1 MSRSP
6 YAVTSPFGEACP
18 ACGAAANRQCVS
30 LSKDP
35 RKRGQLRM
43 KAHPARRRLAD
54 EQRTREVNSKLL
66 PPLEHD
72 YIPIREP
79 LPQRI
84 PDLCPDDSRD
94 EVKP

>member
-1 MSRSP
+1 MI
-6 YAVTSPFGEACP
+6 GEPCWTLRVDKESFTRP
-18 ACGAAANRQCVS
+18 QLVRVN
-30 LSKDP
+30 L
-35 RKRGQLRM
+35 KRV
-43 KAHPARRRLAD
+43 HPARRRLAD
-54 EQRTREVNSKLL
+54 DQRTREVNPKLL

>member
-6 YAVTSPFGEACP
+6 YAVTPASIVACP
-18 ACGAAANRQCVS
+18 HCKMPMGKVCIRWCKKTKTMVETGRCHS
-30 LSKDP
+30 
-35 RKRGQLRM
+35 
-43 KAHPARRRLAD
+43 ARRRLAD